1 MAQHVQPRSLLL
13 GLFRPRSA
21 GRSPQTE
28 DQPEPKPG
36 VRAGAGVREFSPTAR
51 RFREGVVWAVLACGM
66 LAAGMVMF
74 HAVNTLGP

>member
-21 GRSPQTE
+21 GRSPE
-28 DQPEPKPG
+28 AGEQPEPEPG
-36 VRAGAGVREFSPTAR
+36 GRPGAGVREFSPTAR
-51 RFREGVVWAVLACGM
+51 RLREGLLWAVLACGM